1 MAKIFCGNES
11 QANTRW
17 VFETCGYMSPEYAM
31 KGQFLEKSDVF
42 SFGVLTLEIAWKLW
56 SEGNISELIDP
67 MISSD
72 LSCHREMLRCSHV
85 GLLRVQ
91 NFEKDRPTM
100 MVVASMLNSE
110 IENLPTPKQ
119 PPFFDEKIV
128 VDYSQLQTS

>member
-1 MAKIFCGNES
+1 
-11 QANTRW
+11 
-17 VFETCGYMSPEYAM
+17 
-31 KGQFLEKSDVF
+31 
-42 SFGVLTLEIAWKLW
+42 
-56 SEGNISELIDP
+56 

-100 MVVASMLNSE
+100 MVMASMLNSE

>member
-1 MAKIFCGNES
+1 
-11 QANTRW
+11 
-17 VFETCGYMSPEYAM
+17 MSIEYAM

-42 SFGVLTLEIAWKLW
+42 SFGVLTLEIVSGRRNLSFEDDEHSLSLVGYAWKLW

-91 NFEKDRPTM
+91 NFVKDRPIM
-100 MVVASMLNSE
+100 MVVASMLISE

-119 PPFFDEKIV
+119 PPFFDEKTV